1 MNAASDPSVERKR
14 LLERDAE
21 WAALASE
28 GRDIDRILSY
38 WTNDAV
44 VFPPGSPLLI
54 GKPAIREYVENSLR
68 IPGFKISWT
77 SSEVNFSP
85 DQELAYIFSENTVTM
100 NGPDGKRVTINGRG
114 VTIWRRELDCVWRCT
129 VDIWNE
135 APHTST
141 ASERI

>member
-85 DQELAYIFSENTVTM
+85 DRELAYVFSENTVTM
-100 NGPDGKRVTINGRG
+100 NGPDGTGHDQRSRRDNLAPRTRLCVALRRRHLERG
-114 VTIWRRELDCVWRCT
+114 
-129 VDIWNE
+129 
-135 APHTST
+135 T
-141 ASERI
+141 AHKHG